1 MRTFTLGTSTDEEG
15 MPVPGSVYA
24 PGLGGKALSARD
36 PERVQGGEEFAA
48 ALFAIALDGWALSEM
63 MGRSRVPPARG
74 FSLGAWEG
82 GAGVELAEAKDRLKA
97 IEKALA
103 AAPFVEFHVFER
115 DGRALHVGLTERLR
129 KHARKEGVWKS
140 REMLAS
146 LKNAAYGF
154 QESQA
159 RSVGGR
165 DGIFLL
171 DRSYHP
177 ANEMMHKLFDRFLDK
192 PDSGAEELAAALG
205 TTVAELLPVRLVSHH
220 LRLLGVLARG
230 TEEDWLV
237 LVDCDRSE

>member
-1 MRTFTLGTSTDEEG
+1 
-15 MPVPGSVYA
+15 
-24 PGLGGKALSARD
+24 
-36 PERVQGGEEFAA
+36 
-48 ALFAIALDGWALSEM
+48 
-63 MGRSRVPPARG
+63 
-74 FSLGAWEG
+74 
-82 GAGVELAEAKDRLKA
+82 VELAEAKNRLKA
-97 IEKALA
+97 IEKTLA

-115 DGRALHVGLTERLR
+115 DGRALRVALTERLR

-171 DRSYHP
+171 DRTYRP

-230 TEEDWLV
+230 AAEDRLV